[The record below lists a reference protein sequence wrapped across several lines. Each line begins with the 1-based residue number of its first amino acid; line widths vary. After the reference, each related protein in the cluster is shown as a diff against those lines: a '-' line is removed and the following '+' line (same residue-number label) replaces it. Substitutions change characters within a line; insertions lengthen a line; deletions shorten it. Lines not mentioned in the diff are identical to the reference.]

1 MTTTIKSKH
10 MSFPRDLVLAGSHI
24 NKGEPYLRV
33 EEEGSFAGIH
43 VDRDAFLGAVRSEL
57 GVLIIDKA
65 DLPEVT
71 VEGNSTLVGV
81 GHGPLRISASA
92 RRSTVREMRRISLAY
107 LALAEYL
114 EAHPPVDEQQ
124 VEALA
129 VLIETQKVGVTETAK
144 DVARRLLS
152 TGKVTV
158 QS

>member
-1 MTTTIKSKH
+1 MSTNISSKPSQPSDPVSLTVRGRSDDRVHFAITTSG
-10 MSFPRDLVLAGSHI
+10 PCVQI
-24 NKGEPYLRV
+24 N
-33 EEEGSFAGIH
+33 
-43 VDRDAFLGAVRSEL
+43 VDREALLDAVRSEL

-71 VEGNSTLVGV
+71 ITGGGNLTVDGEIYV
-81 GHGPLRISASA
+81 AHDADFHRQAARAS
-92 RRSTVREMRRISLAY
+92 

-129 VLIETQKVGVTETAK
+129 GLIETQKVGVTETAK